1 MIQHDTSGEILFA
14 HTTAMKTT
22 NALELGT
29 TWEAIQYFQPSDSVR
44 VPSALPSKARFI
56 VGYPITIEYSGGQ
69 HKTAE
74 EGGEGPDTFPNP
86 CLELNI
92 INMTVTTDEDL
103 LHQYDKKRLVDSFN
117 IVTQS
122 MMTYKG
128 GKFGWFE
135 SKYYEL
141 GGKP

>member
-1 MIQHDTSGEILFA
+1 
-14 HTTAMKTT
+14 
-22 NALELGT
+22 
-29 TWEAIQYFQPSDSVR
+29 
-44 VPSALPSKARFI
+44 
-56 VGYPITIEYSGGQ
+56 
-69 HKTAE
+69 
-74 EGGEGPDTFPNP
+74 
-86 CLELNI
+86 
-92 INMTVTTDEDL
+92 MTVTTDEDL